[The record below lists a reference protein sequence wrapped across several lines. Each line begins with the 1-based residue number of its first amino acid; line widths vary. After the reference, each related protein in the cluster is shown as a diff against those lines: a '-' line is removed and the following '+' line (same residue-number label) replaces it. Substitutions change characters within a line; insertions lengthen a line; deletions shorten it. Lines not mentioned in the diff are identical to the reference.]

1 MPGIVGH
8 YFYRLLARS
17 QLGFIKYDDYG
28 PKGYIVNNTN
38 IQAGITA
45 ESVRW
50 AFTTTHASNWHPVTW
65 LSHMLDCELFGLN
78 ASGHHWVNLGFHIAN
93 TLLLFIVLRQMT
105 QAVWRSALVAA
116 LFGLHPLHVQSVV
129 WISERKDLLS
139 GFFMMLTLWAYAQ
152 YVSRARRKG
161 SGESQTSNIEHRTS
175 NAQWC
180 YWSAVLF
187 FALGLMSK
195 PMLVTLPVILLLLD
209 FWPLKR
215 VTRLHSAPARQASDE
230 WRVTRF
236 GLPVPQR
243 SSLNHLLLEK
253 LPFVALSLGS
263 CIATVWAHDQG
274 GAVVSF
280 DRLPWDFRV
289 ENSLV
294 SYATYLGKTFWPA
307 NLSVFYPYT
316 RIYPGEVVSA
326 GLLLSLFTVYC
337 VCRVRCQPYLLAGW
351 LWFLVM
357 LVPVIGLV
365 QVGQQAIAD
374 RYMYLPS
381 IGLFIIV
388 AWGMGGIA
396 SISRFWRICM
406 TLGATVMLLACLVDT
421 RFQLRYWRNSIT
433 LFSHA
438 IDVTGDNP
446 LISYYLGNLLW
457 DMGNLDEAAKNY
469 YSTLRNVPDFE
480 DAHYRLGYIFLQQ
493 KKWPEAE
500 VQFGEVLRLNYNN
513 VNGHAGLGCAL
524 AAQDKTTEAEA
535 EYSNALQLKP
545 DDAMI
550 RKALALTTQKA
561 ETEKAL
567 ASLFDSLKTRPTPE
581 IHGQIAAIQTLQGE
595 FQDAVSHY
603 LEALRLR
610 PDSPDVLN
618 NLAWLLATCPDAHIR
633 NGSQA
638 VGYAGRACEL
648 THYHMTPLVGT
659 LAAAY
664 AEAGRFDDA
673 ISTAEKAC
681 AMASESGD
689 RDLLKRNQD
698 LLALYLKHLPYH
710 ESIEKLVP
718 AAP

>member
-1 MPGIVGH
+1 
-8 YFYRLLARS
+8 
-17 QLGFIKYDDYG
+17 
-28 PKGYIVNNTN
+28 
-38 IQAGITA
+38 
-45 ESVRW
+45 
-50 AFTTTHASNWHPVTW
+50 
-65 LSHMLDCELFGLN
+65 
-78 ASGHHWVNLGFHIAN
+78 
-93 TLLLFIVLRQMT
+93 
-105 QAVWRSALVAA
+105 
-116 LFGLHPLHVQSVV
+116 
-129 WISERKDLLS
+129 
-139 GFFMMLTLWAYAQ
+139 
-152 YVSRARRKG
+152 
-161 SGESQTSNIEHRTS
+161 
-175 NAQWC
+175 
-180 YWSAVLF
+180 
-187 FALGLMSK
+187 
-195 PMLVTLPVILLLLD
+195 
-209 FWPLKR
+209 
-215 VTRLHSAPARQASDE
+215 
-230 WRVTRF
+230 
-236 GLPVPQR
+236 
-243 SSLNHLLLEK
+243 
-253 LPFVALSLGS
+253 
-263 CIATVWAHDQG
+263 
-274 GAVVSF
+274 
-280 DRLPWDFRV
+280 
-289 ENSLV
+289 
-294 SYATYLGKTFWPA
+294 
-307 NLSVFYPYT
+307 
-316 RIYPGEVVSA
+316 
-326 GLLLSLFTVYC
+326 
-337 VCRVRCQPYLLAGW
+337 
-351 LWFLVM
+351 M

-388 AWGMGGIA
+388 AWGLGGIA

-469 YSTLRNVPDFE
+469 YSALRNVPDFE

-545 DDAMI
+545 DDVMI

-633 NGSQA
+633 DGSQA

-698 LLALYLKHLPYH
+698 LLALYLKHQPYH